1 MTLSGMPSAAMAWSG
16 AGVVAGMSLAIVDDV
31 MTAGTAIRESVGI
44 IQAAGATPAG
54 VVIALDRQERGTG
67 TTSAVQEV
75 EATGLPVI
83 SILTLADLIEEL
95 RGGRLTAPPEAL
107 PAMEA
112 YREQYG
118 V

>member
-1 MTLSGMPSAAMAWSG
+1 
-16 AGVVAGMSLAIVDDV
+16 

-75 EATGLPVI
+75 AATGLPVI

-95 RGGRLTAPPEAL
+95 RGGRLPAPPEAL